1 MNHQLCRLLG
11 MRKMRIL
18 GWTAIVISC
27 VCVGILL
34 LNQGKDSATSAG
46 TPPHRAESSG
56 DTSHFTDSASP
67 QETLPSKT
75 VERETTR
82 SSRPKISEVDIDRWL
97 DLPKEEWL
105 AQVAISTEG
114 MPEESRAEFNALMRE
129 FQETRS
135 RRGLTLDHPHYIAR
149 RAALLDCY
157 YRGYRN
163 QLPDGSAA
171 EKPETDTSK

>member
-1 MNHQLCRLLG
+1 